1 MAKKKTNKNTGTIVS
16 AAALLMGVLALCLAG
31 FMAAVA
37 FGEGENAYTA
47 TCFAAAFGWKQKV
60 GSGSIAWS
68 EFNFLI
74 MLALFLPLIGG
85 ILAVVKGKLFG
96 FIALVAF
103 VAGAVLLFL
112 CPSLLENSLTDAGK
126 VGVGI
131 AGLVGVK
138 AALGVGAILGGIF
151 SVLGAL
157 AAAAKTFFVK

>member
-47 TCFAAAFGWKQKV
+47 TGFAAAFGWKQKV

-85 ILAVVKGKLFG
+85 ILAVVKGKLSGLSRSSRSLRGRCFCS
-96 FIALVAF
+96 F
-103 VAGAVLLFL
+103 VRRFL
-112 CPSLLENSLTDAGK
+112 
-126 VGVGI
+126 
-131 AGLVGVK
+131 
-138 AALGVGAILGGIF
+138 
-151 SVLGAL
+151 
-157 AAAAKTFFVK
+157 KTRLPTPEKWA

>member
-47 TCFAAAFGWKQKV
+47 TGFAAAFGWKQKV

-103 VAGAVLLFL
+103 VAGRCFCSFARRFL
-112 CPSLLENSLTDAGK
+112 KTRLPTPEK
-126 VGVGI
+126 
-131 AGLVGVK
+131 
-138 AALGVGAILGGIF
+138 
-151 SVLGAL
+151 L
-157 AAAAKTFFVK
+157 A